1 MAGGLKMYG
10 SSLDFSSVTLPGVG
24 GGLNASNGVG
34 MDQLAKMNASGK
46 KWSPDITGGMSH
58 HNEGLLKMN
67 AAQRDKRTGLVNRD
81 YNEQCD
87 GKDAMKEIF
96 ARKKSRMSSFKEMKA
111 KEYGFAEG
119 DSQDSE
125 LLSMPL
131 PSMGMAEKKCGPGCN
146 CPLCLNK
153 KQQDAKF
160 REWDTEKRKELKKGE
175 FEGAFAGPDMSFPI
189 ASAQD
194 VAAAWSSV
202 GRAKNPRAV
211 MQNILRI
218 AKERGW
224 ESGLPESVK
233 QRMKDGGSG
242 LPE

>member
-1 MAGGLKMYG
+1 MYG
-10 SSLDFSSVTLPGVG
+10 SSLDFSGVSLPGVG
-24 GGLNASNGVG
+24 GSLNASNGVG

-58 HNEGLLKMN
+58 HNEGILKMN
-67 AAQRDKRTGLVNRD
+67 AANREKRSSLVNRD
-81 YNEQCD
+81 YNEQAD
-87 GKDAMKEIF
+87 GASAMKEIF
-96 ARKKSRMSSFKEMKA
+96 ARKKSRMNSFKEMKA
-111 KEYGFAEG
+111 NEYGFAEG

-125 LLSMPL
+125 LLSMPM
-131 PSMGMAEKKCGPGCN
+131 PSMGMAEKKCSAGCN

-160 REWDTEKRKELKKGE
+160 REWDTEKRRELKKGE
-175 FEGAFAGPDMSFPI
+175 FQGEFAGPDMSFPI

-211 MQNILRI
+211 MKNILRI
-218 AKERGW
+218 AKENGW
-224 ESGLPESVK
+224 TEGLPESVK
-233 QRMKDGGSG
+233 QRISAGQSG